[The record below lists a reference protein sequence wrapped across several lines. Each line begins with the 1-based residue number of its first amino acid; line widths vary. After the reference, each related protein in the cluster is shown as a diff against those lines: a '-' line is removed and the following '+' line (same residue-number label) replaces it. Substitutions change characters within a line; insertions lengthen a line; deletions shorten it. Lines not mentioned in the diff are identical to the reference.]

1 MRKAAA
7 VFALAVSVLMCAQG
21 AGAQQRQQRRRPAQT
36 DAELRALRQE
46 IDALRQG
53 QLEIQSELRELKE
66 LMQQLAEGAAQ
77 GGRRVVSV
85 DDDPSMGE
93 TTAKVVLIDFSDYQ

>member
-7 VFALAVSVLMCAQG
+7 AFALAVSVLACAQVT
-21 AGAQQRQQRRRPAQT
+21 GAQQRQQRRPSQT

-66 LMQQLAEGAAQ
+66 LMQQLAEAAAQ
-77 GGRRVVSV
+77 GGRKFVSV

-93 TTAKVVLIDFSDYQ
+93 GTARVVLIDFSDYQ

>member
-1 MRKAAA
+1 MRKSAAAAA
-7 VFALAVSVLMCAQG
+7 VAVMVFTCAQG
-21 AGAQQRQQRRRPAQT
+21 ASAQRSSRQT

-46 IDALRQG
+46 IETLRQG

-66 LMQQLAEGAAQ
+66 LLQQLAETSAQ
-77 GGRRVVSV
+77 GGRKLVSV

-93 TTAKVVLIDFSDYQ
+93 STAKVVLIDFSDYQ

>member
-7 VFALAVSVLMCAQG
+7 AAAVAVIVFACVQG
-21 AGAQQRQQRRRPAQT
+21 ASAQRSSRQT

-46 IDALRQG
+46 IETLRQG
-53 QLEIQSELRELKE
+53 QLEIQAELRELKE
-66 LMQQLAEGAAQ
+66 LLQEVAEAAAQ
-77 GGRRVVSV
+77 GGGRKLVSV

-93 TTAKVVLIDFSDYQ
+93 ATARVVLIDFSDYQ

>member
-7 VFALAVSVLMCAQG
+7 AAAVAVIVLACAQG
-21 AGAQQRQQRRRPAQT
+21 VSAQRSSRQT

-77 GGRRVVSV
+77 GARKFVSV

-93 TTAKVVLIDFSDYQ
+93 GTARVVLIDFSDYQ

>member
-1 MRKAAA
+1 MIKPAAAAA
-7 VFALAVSVLMCAQG
+7 VAVIVLACAQG
-21 AGAQQRQQRRRPAQT
+21 ASAQRSPRQT

-46 IDALRQG
+46 IETLRQG

-66 LMQQLAEGAAQ
+66 LLQQLAEAAAQ
-77 GGRRVVSV
+77 GGRKLVSV

-93 TTAKVVLIDFSDYQ
+93 STARVVLIDFSDYQ